1 MEEWGDDPSI
11 SAKQLKKRALEQ
23 IDRSLADLKLV
34 HLGQIEWGK
43 LYGRLLE
50 DGSVMEFAWKDA
62 DVVLFM
68 STVDLGEFATYK

>member
-1 MEEWGDDPSI
+1 VEEWENDSSTP
-11 SAKQLKKRALEQ
+11 AKQLKKEGPEQ
-23 IDRSLADLKLV
+23 INRLLADLKLV

-43 LYGRLLE
+43 LYGRLSK

-68 STVDLGEFATYK
+68 SIVDSGKFAS